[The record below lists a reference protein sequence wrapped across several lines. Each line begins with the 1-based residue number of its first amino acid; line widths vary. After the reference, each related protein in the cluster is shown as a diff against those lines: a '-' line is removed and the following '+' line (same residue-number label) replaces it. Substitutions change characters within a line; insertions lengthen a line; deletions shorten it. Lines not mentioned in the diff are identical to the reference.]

1 MNGNKVTEYAYD
13 AFGNCT
19 TTNSALYDIAY
30 NNPIRYRG
38 YYYDKETN
46 FYYLNSRYYNP
57 EWRRFI
63 SPDDTAYLDP
73 ESPNGLN
80 LYCYCG
86 NDPIN
91 YADPSGCF
99 AITISMLLTAI
110 GASALIGASVALA
123 TTAVKDLENGS
134 LFDGDITWQSYLG
147 NALGAGIAGLGIGLC
162 SVLGAGLGVA
172 LSAGTALTIGGVAVS
187 GGTALA
193 LGVGGA
199 FVAGGLGYAAR
210 TGISNQESFELADM
224 FIDAGANAISG
235 LLTFTGAMSGGIL
248 GIKVPGARLSI
259 KNFIFYHIGSAYF
272 GIYPLKM
279 LFSHIKGVLKEIY

>member
-1 MNGNKVTEYAYD
+1 
-13 AFGNCT
+13 
-19 TTNSALYDIAY
+19 
-30 NNPIRYRG
+30 
-38 YYYDKETN
+38 
-46 FYYLNSRYYNP
+46 
-57 EWRRFI
+57 
-63 SPDDTAYLDP
+63 
-73 ESPNGLN
+73 
-80 LYCYCG
+80 
-86 NDPIN
+86 
-91 YADPSGCF
+91 
-99 AITISMLLTAI
+99 MLLTAI
-110 GASALIGASVALA
+110 GTSALIGASVALA

-162 SVLGAGLGVA
+162 SILGAGLGVA

-187 GGTALA
+187 GGSALA

-199 FVAGGLGYAAR
+199 FVAGGLGYAVR
-210 TGISNQESFELADM
+210 TGVSNQESFELADM

-248 GIKVPGARLSI
+248 GIKVPGARFSN
-259 KNFIFYHIGSAYF
+259 KNFILCHIGSAYF